1 MPDFYI
7 YYMESNIVCFV
18 IFGIM
23 LVHDLLRVDR
33 QETQLKYDHALT
45 AFMLYFLSDSIWAGV
60 DSGFFPRNG
69 FSVAATHFSNY
80 VIMAAV
86 TYFWLRYV
94 MAVEGVPNREKPLN
108 KIAVVFP
115 FIISTL
121 LLIIIYFVSPDTLI
135 AEDLTVKPSFN
146 IFLATVPFINIGAVL
161 IYSLRKAKTEKNP
174 VERSKYMF
182 AGLFPLL
189 VIAGGLVE
197 LLFFPHVPIYCFCCT
212 ALMLVFYIRSM
223 DTQISTDP
231 LTQLNNRG
239 QLVRYISQ
247 ESNLRQEGR
256 ATYVM
261 MTDINYFKNVNDTY
275 GHSEGDRALTL
286 VAEALRGA
294 LGECGFPFFVA
305 RYGGDEFIIILHP
318 ETEDAVSAL
327 AAGIRARVAAVCEEN
342 KTPYKI
348 SVGIGCDRL
357 LPSPDSFTQCQ
368 NRADHKLYL
377 DKEMCKITSR
387 MGEGR

>member
-161 IYSLRKAKTEKNP
+161 VYSLRKAKTENNP
-174 VERSKYMF
+174 VERSKFLF

-247 ESNLRQEGR
+247 ESNLRR
-256 ATYVM
+256 DVN
-261 MTDINYFKNVNDTY
+261 DFKKINDTY
-275 GHSEGDRALTL
+275 GHSEGDRALVL
-286 VAEALRGA
+286 FADALRAA
-294 LGECGFPFFVA
+294 LEGCRFPFFVA
-305 RYGGDEFIIILHP
+305 RYGGDEFVILLHP
-318 ETEDAVSAL
+318 DEESEAAAL
-327 AAGIRARVAAVCEEN
+327 AARIRSRVEAVCEEN
-342 KTPYKI
+342 STPYKL
-348 SVGIGCDRL
+348 SVGIGYDRL
-357 LPSPDSFTQCQ
+357 LAAPDSFAQCQ
-368 NRADHKLYL
+368 IRADHKLYL
-377 DKEMCKITSR
+377 DKEMCKLTSR
-387 MGEGR
+387 IHAGK